1 MKHSK
6 HIARIVTFA
15 LLAVTMI
22 GSFIGCKNAAGGD
35 GSEDLTGYYVW
46 KHYPNAE
53 GEQVNYYAQFTKSTL
68 QIYKVTESGG
78 KVSLY
83 KERLGKRADSQVPD
97 SWELQP
103 IPYTAKGGVLTI
115 SATSIHRMYEDKPY
129 TGSYDANGIT
139 IPGIFVESEEDT
151 VTMTKTTDNF
161 FNRIDSNPIFT
172 PGVYVLDYSSS
183 AVVLNFSEAKTVQMY
198 KIAKNETG
206 AIVSWFPCFEPE
218 GTFVAEKGKLTVT
231 ASTGDYEGQYSS
243 TKVILPGK
251 LTGTGDPS
259 IEFVKGNDDYIAN
272 LPKPS
277 TLMSGFY
284 ATRGSERDGNIVR
297 SYAEITGNTI
307 QIYEVTESEAGDV
320 VVAWNPV
327 LGTRSGDGTQGYTWT
342 EQAAT
347 YTAVDG
353 EQGVF
358 SFTASI
364 GSWKEDKNYKIYG
377 GNGGFATVNPYD
389 NMENYTKAESFF
401 DKLPETIDTGFYATQ
416 GFKEGDNIVRSYA
429 EITDN
434 TIQIYKV
441 TENEAGDVIA
451 WNPVL
456 GTRTGVAPNY
466 TWTEQAASYRKSDK
480 NGIFSFTASIGSWK
494 ENKNYKIYGGNEGFA
509 TVNPYD
515 STENYTKAESFFNK
529 LPNTITDGFYVTSG
543 RENGDGIVPKH
554 LAHFKVNTVQVYF
567 LQEKADGTISVS
579 SPALGTAQDTKTYVL
594 YNLEKGKI
602 KFDSIYC
609 RGDSPKDYYGFIGL
623 DTVSLPGAF
632 VGSGDSFLKFAKTD
646 EDYTAYLPTGQ

>member
-6 HIARIVTFA
+6 HIAWIVAFA

-35 GSEDLTGYYVW
+35 GSEDLTGFYVW
-46 KHYPNAE
+46 KPDPEAK

-68 QIYKVTESGG
+68 QIYEVTEADE

-83 KERLGKRADSQVPD
+83 EERLGKRADSQVPD

-115 SATSIHRMYEDKPY
+115 SATSTHRGHGDKPY

-139 IPGIFVESEEDT
+139 IPGILIWPEREEP

-172 PGVYVLDYSSS
+172 PGVYVSDYSSS
-183 AVVLNFSEAKTVQMY
+183 AVVLNFSETETVQMY

-206 AIVSWFPCFEPE
+206 TIVSWFPCFEPE

-259 IEFVKGNDDYIAN
+259 IEFVKVTDDYIAK

-277 TLMSGFY
+277 TIADGFY

-297 SYAEITGNTI
+297 SYAEITSNTI
-307 QIYEVTESEAGDV
+307 QIYEVTENEAGDV
-320 VVAWNPV
+320 VIAWNPV

-342 EQAAT
+342 EQAAA
-347 YTAVDG
+347 YTAVGG
-353 EQGVF
+353 EQGIF

-377 GNGGFATVNPYD
+377 GKEGLATVNPYD
-389 NMENYTKAESFF
+389 NMESYTKTESFF
-401 DKLPETIDTGFYATQ
+401 DKLP
-416 GFKEGDNIVRSYA
+416 
-429 EITDN
+429 N
-434 TIQIYKV
+434 TI
-441 TENEAGDVIA
+441 A
-451 WNPVL
+451 
-456 GTRTGVAPNY
+456 
-466 TWTEQAASYRKSDK
+466 
-480 NGIFSFTASIGSWK
+480 
-494 ENKNYKIYGGNEGFA
+494 
-509 TVNPYD
+509 
-515 STENYTKAESFFNK
+515 
-529 LPNTITDGFYVTSG
+529 DGFYVTSSW
-543 RENGDGIVPKH
+543 NDDGVVKKD
-554 LAHFKVNTVQVYF
+554 LAHFIDGTVQVYF
-567 LQEKADGTISVS
+567 LQEKADGTIISVS
-579 SPALGTAQDTKTYVL
+579 SPALGTSQETKKYVP
-594 YNLEKGKI
+594 YTVEKGKI
-602 KFDSIYC
+602 TFSGIYC
-609 RGDSPKDYYGFIGL
+609 RGDSPKDYYGSIGL

-632 VGSGDSFLKFAKTD
+632 VGSGDSFLEFAKTD

>member
-1 MKHSK
+1 MKHTK
-6 HIARIVTFA
+6 NIARIVAFV

-46 KHYPNAE
+46 KPYPNAE

-83 KERLGKRADSQVPD
+83 EERLGKRADSQVPD
-97 SWELQP
+97 SWNLQS

-115 SATSIHRMYEDKPY
+115 SATSTHRGHGDKPY

-139 IPGIFVESEEDT
+139 IPGILIWPEREEP

-161 FNRIDSNPIFT
+161 FNRIDPNPIFT
-172 PGVYVLDYSSS
+172 PGIYVLDYSSS
-183 AVVLNFSEAKTVQMY
+183 AVVLDFSETETVQMY
-198 KIAKNETG
+198 KIVKNETDG
-206 AIVSWFPCFEPE
+206 VVSWFPCFEPE

-231 ASTGDYEGQYSS
+231 ASTGEYEGQYSS

-259 IEFVKGNDDYIAN
+259 IEFVKRNDDYIAKLERPN
-272 LPKPS
+272 
-277 TLMSGFY
+277 TITDGFY
-284 ATRGSERDGNIVR
+284 ATRGFEEDGNIVR
-297 SYAEITGNTI
+297 SYAEITG
-307 QIYEVTESEAGDV
+307 
-320 VVAWNPV
+320 
-327 LGTRSGDGTQGYTWT
+327 
-342 EQAAT
+342 
-347 YTAVDG
+347 
-353 EQGVF
+353 
-358 SFTASI
+358 
-364 GSWKEDKNYKIYG
+364 
-377 GNGGFATVNPYD
+377 
-389 NMENYTKAESFF
+389 
-401 DKLPETIDTGFYATQ
+401 
-416 GFKEGDNIVRSYA
+416 
-429 EITDN
+429 N

-456 GTRTGVAPNY
+456 GTRSGDGSQGY
-466 TWTEQAASYRKSDK
+466 TWTEQAATYTAVGGEQ
-480 NGIFSFTASIGSWK
+480 GIFSFTASIGSWK
-494 ENKNYKIYGGNEGFA
+494 EDKNYKIYGGKGGLA

-529 LPNTITDGFYVTSG
+529 LPSKIANGFYVTSG
-543 RENGDGIVPKH
+543 WNDDDVVKKD
-554 LAHFKVNTVQVYF
+554 LAHFINSTVQVYF
-567 LQEKADGTISVS
+567 LQEKTDGTISVS
-579 SPALGTAQDTKTYVL
+579 SPALGTAQDTKMYVP
-594 YNLEKGKI
+594 YTVEKGKI
-602 KFDSIYC
+602 TFSGIYC

-632 VGSGDSFLKFAKTD
+632 VGSGDSFREFTKTD
-646 EDYTAYLPTGQ
+646 KDYTDYLSTGQ